1 MAIEDGASTVAAA
14 GAPRQTPKRTG
25 RVSPS
30 RWLALAFL
38 APALVLLGAIVAY
51 PIVFTVIRSLFDA
64 SGTRFV
70 GGGNYVDMFTDR
82 QTLISFRNTV
92 IWVVVAPTVV
102 TALGL
107 VFAVLTERIRWASAF
122 KLIVFMPMAVSF
134 LASGV
139 IFRLV
144 YQQSPDS
151 GVANAIITSVH
162 DVFAPPSPYPKAH
175 PRPVKPKPA
184 PGQPPVAWLASQRTG
199 DGTAYVTRSA
209 VSPGQAVIMPLVGMK
224 ATDLPEG
231 ATTAARPAAKP
242 GAITGTVWLDFTLG
256 GGGTLN
262 APDRTEKGMPE
273 MTVQAVSGGRTVA
286 TTTTRDDG
294 TFALSGLDP
303 GSYQVRLAAD
313 NFRPPFGGV
322 TWLGPTLITP
332 AIIGAYVWVWAG
344 FAMVLISAG
353 LAAIPRESLEAARV
367 DGATEWQVFRR
378 VTMPLLAP
386 VLTVVFVTLAIN
398 VLKIF
403 DLVFIIAPGS
413 VQADASVLAL
423 DMWRDSFG
431 GGNDYGLGSA
441 VSVVLF
447 LLVVP
452 AMIMNIRRFRREQ
465 E

>member
-1 MAIEDGASTVAAA
+1 MANEEGAPAVAAT
-14 GAPRQTPKRTG
+14 GAPRQGPRTG
-25 RVSPS
+25 RVNPS
-30 RWLALAFL
+30 RWLALGFL
-38 APALVLLGAIVAY
+38 APALVLLGAIVVY
-51 PIVFTVIRSLFDA
+51 PIVFTVIRSVFDA
-64 SGTRFV
+64 TGTRFV
-70 GGGNYVDMFTDR
+70 GFGNYTNMFTDG
-82 QTLISFRNTV
+82 QTLVSIRNTA
-92 IWVVVAPTVV
+92 IWVIVAPSVV

-107 VFAVLTERIRWASAF
+107 VFAVLTERIRWSSAF

-151 GVANAIITSVH
+151 GVANAIIVSVH
-162 DVFAPPSPYPKAH
+162 DAFVPPSPYPEAH
-175 PRPVKPKPA
+175 PRPVKA
-184 PGQPPVAWLASQRTG
+184 TLTGQKTP
-199 DGTAYVTRSA
+199 DGTAYVTTSA
-209 VSPGQAVIMPLVGMK
+209 VRPGQTVLLPLVGMK
-224 ATDLPEG
+224 ATDLPTG
-231 ATTAARPAAKP
+231 AAAAATAKP
-242 GAITGTVWLDFTLG
+242 APGAVTGTVWLDFTRG

-262 APDRTEKGMPE
+262 RPDPSEKGMPT
-273 MTVQAVSGGRTVA
+273 MTVEAVSGGRTVA
-286 TTTTRDDG
+286 TTTARDDG
-294 TFALSGLDP
+294 TFRLTGLKP
-303 GSYQVRLAAD
+303 GEYEVRLAAS
-313 NFRPPFGGV
+313 NFAPPFGGV
-322 TWLGPTLITP
+322 TWLGPALITP

-344 FAMVLISAG
+344 FAMVLIAAG
-353 LAAIPRESLEAARV
+353 LAAIPREALEAARV

-447 LLVVP
+447 VLVVP

>member
-1 MAIEDGASTVAAA
+1 MTAADEAPAAMAA
-14 GAPRQTPKRTG
+14 GAAPPRRTG
-25 RVSPS
+25 RAGPS
-30 RWLALAFL
+30 RWLAAAFL
-38 APALVLLGAIVAY
+38 APALVFLGFIVVY

-64 SGTRFV
+64 TGTRFV
-70 GGGNYVDMFTDR
+70 GAGNYTEMFTDR
-82 QTLISFRNTV
+82 QTLVSLRNTV

-162 DVFAPPSPYPKAH
+162 DAVAGTSLYPDAR
-175 PRPVKPKPA
+175 PRPARPKPVA
-184 PGQPPVAWLASQRTG
+184 GQPAAAWLSPSHTA
-199 DGTAYVTRSA
+199 DGTAYVTKTA
-209 VSPGQAVIMPLVGMK
+209 VTPGRAVALPLVGMK
-224 ATDLPEG
+224 AQDLPSG
-231 ATTAARPAAKP
+231 AATAARPAARP
-242 GAITGTVWLDFTLG
+242 GAITGTVWLDFTRG
-256 GGGTLN
+256 GGGKL
-262 APDRTEKGMPE
+262 DGIDGTEKGMPK
-273 MTVQAVSGGRTVA
+273 MTVEAVSGGKVAATA
-286 TTTTRDDG
+286 TTRGDG
-294 TFALSGLDP
+294 TFALTGLKSGP
-303 GSYQVRLAAD
+303 YTVRLAAD
-313 NFRPPFGGV
+313 NFKPPFGGV
-322 TWLGPTLITP
+322 TWLGPALITP

-344 FAMVLISAG
+344 FAMVLIAAG
-353 LAAIPRESLEAARV
+353 LAAIPRDALEAARV

-403 DLVFIIAPGS
+403 DLVYIIAPGS
-413 VQADASVLAL
+413 VQANASVLAL

-447 LLVVP
+447 VLVVP
-452 AMIMNIRRFRREQ
+452 AMIINIRRFRREQ

>member
-1 MAIEDGASTVAAA
+1 MN
-14 GAPRQTPKRTG
+14 
-25 RVSPS
+25 PS
-30 RWLALAFL
+30 RWLAAGFL
-38 APALVLLGAIVAY
+38 APALVLLGFIVVY
-51 PIVFTVIRSLFDA
+51 PIVFTVIRSFFDA
-64 SGTRFV
+64 TGNRFV
-70 GGGNYVDMFTDR
+70 GVGNYTNMFTDQ
-82 QTLISFRNTV
+82 QTLVSIRNTA

-107 VFAVLTERIRWASAF
+107 VFAVLTERIKWSAAF

-162 DVFAPPSPYPKAH
+162 DTFAPSSSYPGAH
-175 PRPVKPKPA
+175 PRPNADLA
-184 PGQPPVAWLASQRTG
+184 PQGKAYATK
-199 DGTAYVTRSA
+199 TAAR
-209 VSPGQAVIMPLVGMK
+209 PGQAVLLPLVGMK
-224 ATDLPEG
+224 AADLPKG
-231 ATTAARPAAKP
+231 AAKAVQAAARP
-242 GAITGTVWLDFTLG
+242 GALTGTVWLDFTLG
-256 GGGTLN
+256 GGG
-262 APDRTEKGMPE
+262 APGKLDPAEKGMPA
-273 MTVQAVSGGRTVA
+273 MTVEAVSGGRTVQTA
-286 TTTTRDDG
+286 TTGDDG
-294 TFALSGLDP
+294 TFAFTGLKP
-303 GSYQVRLAAD
+303 GSYTVRLAAS
-313 NFRPPFGGV
+313 NFAAPYGGV
-322 TWLGPTLITP
+322 TWLGPALITP
-332 AIIGAYVWVWAG
+332 SIIGAYVWVWAG
-344 FAMVLISAG
+344 FAMVLIAAG
-353 LAAIPRESLEAARV
+353 LAAIPREALEAARV

-413 VQADASVLAL
+413 VQSNASVLAL

-447 LLVVP
+447 ILVVP

-465 E
+465 G

>member
-1 MAIEDGASTVAAA
+1 MTTVDEAPAAEAA
-14 GAPRQTPKRTG
+14 GAEPPRRTG
-25 RVSPS
+25 RAGPS
-30 RWLALAFL
+30 RWLAVAFL
-38 APALVLLGAIVAY
+38 APALVFLGFIVVY

-64 SGTRFV
+64 TGTRFV
-70 GGGNYVDMFTDR
+70 GAGNYTDMFTDR
-82 QTLISFRNTV
+82 QTLVSLRNTV
-92 IWVVVAPTVV
+92 IWVVVAPSVV

-151 GVANAIITSVH
+151 GVANAIIVGVH
-162 DVFAPPSPYPKAH
+162 DAVTGSSLYPDAH
-175 PRPVKPKPA
+175 PRPAKPKPVA
-184 PGQPPVAWLASQRTG
+184 GQPAAAWLSPSHTG

-209 VSPGQAVIMPLVGMK
+209 VAPGQAVTLPLVGMK
-224 ATDLPEG
+224 ADELPSG
-231 ATTAARPAAKP
+231 AATAARPGARP
-242 GAITGTVWLDFTLG
+242 GAISGTVWLDFTRG
-256 GGGTLN
+256 GGGK
-262 APDRTEKGMPE
+262 PGGIDGTEKGMPK
-273 MTVQAVSGGRTVA
+273 MTVEAVSGGKVA
-286 TTTTRDDG
+286 ATATTRDDG
-294 TFALSGLDP
+294 TFALTGLKP
-303 GSYQVRLAAD
+303 GSYTVRLAAD

-322 TWLGPTLITP
+322 TWLGPALITP

-344 FAMVLISAG
+344 FAMVLIAAG
-353 LAAIPRESLEAARV
+353 LAAIPREALEAARV
-367 DGATEWQVFRR
+367 DGASEWQVFRR

-403 DLVFIIAPGS
+403 DLVYIIAPGS
-413 VQADASVLAL
+413 VQANASVLAL

-447 LLVVP
+447 VLVVP
-452 AMIMNIRRFRREQ
+452 AMIINIRRFRREQ
-465 E
+465 Q

>member
-1 MAIEDGASTVAAA
+1 MTIEEGASAVAAA
-14 GAPRQTPKRTG
+14 GAPRQGPRTG
-25 RVSPS
+25 RVNPS
-30 RWLALAFL
+30 RWLALGFL
-38 APALVLLGAIVAY
+38 APALVLLGAIVVY
-51 PIVFTVIRSLFDA
+51 PIVFTVIRSFFDA
-64 SGTRFV
+64 AGTRFIGV
-70 GGGNYVDMFTDR
+70 GNYTNMFTDS
-82 QTLISFRNTV
+82 QTLVSLRNTV
-92 IWVVVAPTVV
+92 IWVIVAPTVV

-107 VFAVLTERIRWASAF
+107 VFAVLTERIRWSSAF

-144 YQQSPDS
+144 YQQSPDA
-151 GVANAIITSVH
+151 GVANAVIVSVH
-162 DVFAPPSPYPKAH
+162 DAFAPPSPYPEAH
-175 PRPVKPKPA
+175 PRPAKSGLTAQKTA
-184 PGQPPVAWLASQRTG
+184 G
-199 DGTAYVTRSA
+199 GTAYVTTSA
-209 VSPGQAVIMPLVGMK
+209 VRPGQTALLPLVGMK
-224 ATDLPEG
+224 DTDLPAG
-231 ATTAARPAAKP
+231 AKTAAAARAAP
-242 GAITGTVWLDFTLG
+242 GAVTGTVWLDFTRG
-256 GGGTLN
+256 GGGTLGR
-262 APDRTEKGMPE
+262 PDRTEKGMPQ
-273 MTVQAVSGGRTVA
+273 MTMEAVSGGRTVA
-286 TTTTRDDG
+286 TTTSRDDG
-294 TFALSGLDP
+294 TFTFSGLKP
-303 GSYQVRLAAD
+303 GAYRLRLTAD
-313 NFRPPFGGV
+313 NFAPPFGGV

-344 FAMVLISAG
+344 FAMVLIAAG
-353 LAAIPRESLEAARV
+353 LAAIPREALEAARV

-447 LLVVP
+447 VLVVP